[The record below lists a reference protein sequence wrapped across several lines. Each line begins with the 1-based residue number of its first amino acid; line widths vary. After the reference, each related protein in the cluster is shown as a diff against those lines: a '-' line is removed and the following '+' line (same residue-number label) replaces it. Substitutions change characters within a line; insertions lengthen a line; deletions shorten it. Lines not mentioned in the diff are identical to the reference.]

1 VTRYSVPPDGCIDIL
16 YDRANGLRAIGSM
29 TAKQSFDLAE
39 GAYLTGIRFRP
50 GLARPFLGISAAEL
64 TDGSAPLDDLFPR
77 RARELMRKLDDAP
90 SIQEAMRRM
99 QAEFQAPAH
108 PLNSVQRAISEM
120 AALNGKACLETVA
133 SHARLNLRQF
143 RRRCLEESGLTPKF
157 LSRILRFRHARR
169 CASKTGKPD
178 WARIAAEAGY
188 FDQAHLIRDF
198 QSFTGLTPVA
208 DFSNTRSRCT
218 E

>member
-1 VTRYSVPPDGCIDIL
+1 MTVYREQAPGGILAGWIECCWYLESNTAVTRYSVPPDGCIDIL

-64 TDGSAPLDDLFPR
+64 TDGFAPLDDLFPR

-108 PLNSVQRAISEM
+108 PEFCTACDFRNGRSQRK
-120 AALNGKACLETVA
+120 G
-133 SHARLNLRQF
+133 
-143 RRRCLEESGLTPKF
+143 
-157 LSRILRFRHARR
+157 LSRNSGESRTFEPASIPPPLPGRERSYAQVPQPYLEIPARSPL
-169 CASKTGKPD
+169 CEQNG
-178 WARIAAEAGY
+178 EAGLG
-188 FDQAHLIRDF
+188 ANR
-198 QSFTGLTPVA
+198 G
-208 DFSNTRSRCT
+208 RSWIF
-218 E
+218 